1 MSSELIL
8 EPKVEE
14 GIHLCHCNLS
24 QYYNVFI
31 VFLFFFSFML
41 KETYLTPNLCPVLCV
56 LSIAASVSG
65 FNFSPQLF
73 HHTPASRDV
82 T

>member
-1 MSSELIL
+1 
-8 EPKVEE
+8 
-14 GIHLCHCNLS
+14 
-24 QYYNVFI
+24 
-31 VFLFFFSFML
+31 ML